1 MRGRD
6 FWLAVQ
12 QAGASALPII
22 GVISFLVGMIQAFVG
37 GSQLALFGAQIFVA
51 NLVAIAMLREMGPL
65 MAALIMAGRTGSAY
79 AAELGTMQ
87 VNEEID
93 ALRGMGISPVEFL
106 VLPRLLALALMMPL
120 LAVYANLF
128 GVLGGAV
135 VGVGVL
141 GISPDH
147 LLRAEP
153 PVPAPAGPGGRPR
166 QGRRVRRPGRG
177 RRLPARHPL
186 GAQRRLRRRLDH
198 LGRGQRDRGGDRRRL
213 RDQRGVLCARHL
225 TSPRRRRSR
234 PPHIEVEDLT
244 MAFGSRTLM
253 ERLTFTIRRGDVFVI
268 MGGSGSGKSTLMR
281 HLVGLHRPAQGTD
294 PAGRHQLL
302 GRGAAASSR
311 RCSAASASCTSR
323 APCGPR

>member
-12 QAGASALPII
+12 QAGADALPII
-22 GVISFLVGMIQAFVG
+22 TLISVLVGMIQAFVG

-51 NLVAIAMLREMGPL
+51 NLVAIGMLREMGPM
-65 MAALIMAGRTGSAY
+65 MAALIMAGRTGAAY

-93 ALRGMGISPVEFL
+93 ALRTLGISPMEFL

-128 GVLGGAV
+128 GILGGAV

-141 GISPDH
+141 GISPGH

-153 PVPAPAGPGGRPR
+153 AVRAACRTSAVGLVKAVVFGLLVGR
-166 QGRRVRRPGRG
+166 

-186 GAQRRLRRRLDH
+186 RPRRGGRGRRHH
-198 LGRGQRDRGGDRRRL
+198 LGRGQRHRGRDRRRL
-213 RDQRGVLCARHL
+213 R
-225 TSPRRRRSR
+225 
-234 PPHIEVEDLT
+234 
-244 MAFGSRTLM
+244 
-253 ERLTFTIRRGDVFVI
+253 
-268 MGGSGSGKSTLMR
+268 
-281 HLVGLHRPAQGTD
+281 
-294 PAGRHQLL
+294 
-302 GRGAAASSR
+302 
-311 RCSAASASCTSR
+311 
-323 APCGPR
+323 